1 MSLTQIATGKYV
13 IDWRD
18 SLGKRHRKQV
28 SGSKKYAQEVEI
40 IVKQKCEN
48 EILVQERQIVKIT
61 FNELAD
67 YYGRAHSGQTRSA
80 QWTINLLKAHL
91 GGMLMPYIT
100 GAYLQQYYNELLQ
113 THKPATC
120 NRYFAVLGAII
131 NYAIRQGKWNGRNP
145 CLAVHKRPEK
155 QAKMS
160 IWSEREVNTLLKG
173 ARPGIRQVV
182 LCAYHSG
189 MSRSEIFA
197 LRWENV
203 DMKEGYI
210 HILNYQPHKA
220 RVVPMSKHLKKVFID
235 IGPRPSGPVFQM
247 TLRAFECAF
256 KRLKAKKK
264 LSHLKFRDLRHT
276 FATNFR
282 MRNGDLVGLQGL
294 LGHTSLRMTNRYAR
308 FSPAELKKA
317 ISCMDD

>member
-1 MSLTQIATGKYV
+1 MSLTQLAAGKYL

-18 SLGKRHRKQV
+18 SLGKRHRKKV
-28 SGSKKYAQEVEI
+28 SGSKKYAQEVEL
-40 IVKQKCEN
+40 IVKQKREN
-48 EILVQERQIVKIT
+48 EILSRKIVKIT

-67 YYGRAHSGQTRSA
+67 YYGRAHSGQTRAA
-80 QWTINLLKAHL
+80 QWTINLLKAHF
-91 GGMLMPYIT
+91 GSMQMHHIT
-100 GAYLQQYYNELLQ
+100 GGYLQHYYNNLLQ
-113 THKPATC
+113 THKSATC

-131 NYAIRQGKWNGRNP
+131 NYAIRQDKWNGLNP
-145 CLAVHKRPEK
+145 CLAVHKKTEK
-155 QAKMS
+155 PLQLVT
-160 IWSEREVNTLLKG
+160 WSEQELNALLKG
-173 ARPGIRQVV
+173 AQPGIRQVV

-197 LRWENV
+197 LHWENV

-210 HILNYQPHKA
+210 HILTSPSGKP
-220 RVVPMSKHLKKVFID
+220 RLVPMSKRLKKVFID
-235 IGPRPSGPVFQM
+235 MGPKPSGPVVQI

-282 MRNGDLVGLQGL
+282 MRNGDLADLQGL
-294 LGHTSLRMTNRYAR
+294 LGHTSLRMTNRYAHIN
-308 FSPAELKKA
+308 PEELKKA